1 MMHFLSC
8 RSVTVLSAVLA
19 VVASVTPETYY
30 ECEQYTGDQWEQ
42 IDKTR
47 RKCIRETVGG
57 EDLLF
62 CRHWECEQP
71 KCPEAEQITSE
82 DGCKSCPGFCSSGGK
97 SYPEG
102 KSFTCADNVN
112 SCTCMAGGGLAST
125 RMGYFR
131 QSLCN
136 APSDLRIRQK

>member
-1 MMHFLSC
+1 MHFLSC

-19 VVASVTPETYY
+19 GNLHASKKYFSENKSHFVHFLFVLYRVVNLLSVLPTGIINILWIVYHIFFWFLKKVVASVTPETYY
-30 ECEQYTGDQWEQ
+30 ECEQYTGGQWEQ

-71 KCPEAEQITSE
+71 KCPEDEQITSE
-82 DGCKSCPGFCSSGGK
+82 DGCKSCPG
-97 SYPEG
+97 
-102 KSFTCADNVN
+102 
-112 SCTCMAGGGLAST
+112 
-125 RMGYFR
+125 
-131 QSLCN
+131 
-136 APSDLRIRQK
+136 